1 MTIPTSVNMKSKRT
15 AATTWLLALGV
26 LYTLY
31 FAQTLL
37 LPVVVTSLIALLLS
51 PLVAALRRIHVPRTI
66 SAFMLVT
73 TLIAP
78 FTFLAAELAEP
89 AQKWA
94 KLVPELT
101 AHLTEQLDSLSEAM
115 EGGNKLTASQTKDSE
130 EFSFF
135 GLFDEKAAPSAKAS
149 EENTV
154 TQRIKQGGMELMIS
168 MLATTPM
175 ILAQLVTGVILTL
188 FLLIFGPTLFEAF
201 IHHFPNITDKGTVR
215 CLVATIQKE
224 LSRYIV
230 TVSFINAGLGLSIA
244 LTLYLIGIEDAL
256 LWGVLAGLLNFIP
269 YVGSLIG
276 VIILT
281 LAGLVQ
287 FGVQPM
293 ALLPPGVYFLL
304 NLMESQFVTPTVLG
318 RNMQLNPLIVV
329 LWLLVWGWLWGAVG
343 VLLAVPL
350 LVCIKLTLAQLNIWT
365 HWLKIIEADSH

>member
-1 MTIPTSVNMKSKRT
+1 MQPYPDNAPLKAKRT
-15 AATTWLLALGV
+15 EPALWLLALGV

-37 LPVVVTSLIALLLS
+37 LPVVVTSLIALMLS
-51 PLVAALRRIHVPRTI
+51 PLVGTLQRAHVPRTI
-66 SAFMLVT
+66 SAFLLVS

-78 FTFLAAELAEP
+78 FTFLASELAEP

-101 AHLTEQLDSLSEAM
+101 QHLTEQIDSLSDAM
-115 EGGNKLTASQTKDSE
+115 DGKNNPTEVQTKENES
-130 EFSFF
+130 FSFF
-135 GLFDEKAAPSAKAS
+135 GLFDEKPSVAKAEPS
-149 EENTV
+149 TENTV

-175 ILAQLVTGVILTL
+175 ILAQLATGIILTL
-188 FLLIFGPTLFEAF
+188 FLLIFGPSLFEAF
-201 IHHFPNITDKGTVR
+201 IQYFPKITDKGQVR
-215 CLVATIQKE
+215 NLVATIQKE

-230 TVSFINAGLGLSIA
+230 TVSIINAGLGLSTA
-244 LTLYLIGIEDAL
+244 LTLYFIGIEDAL
-256 LWGVLAGLLNFIP
+256 LWGVLAGMLNFIP

-276 VIILT
+276 ATILT

-287 FGVQPM
+287 FGVQLT
-293 ALLPPGVYFLL
+293 ALIPPGVYFLL
-304 NLMESQFVTPTVLG
+304 NLVESQFITPTVLG

-350 LVCIKLTLAQLNIWT
+350 LVCIKLALDQLNIWT
-365 HWLKIIEADSH
+365 HWLKIIEA

>member
-1 MTIPTSVNMKSKRT
+1 M
-15 AATTWLLALGV
+15 ATLSDQSRVKKTEPVVWLLFLGV

-31 FAQTLL
+31 FTQSLL
-37 LPVVVTSLIALLLS
+37 MPVVVTSLIALLLS
-51 PLVAALRRIHVPRTI
+51 PLVAGLQRLHIPRTV
-66 SAFMLVT
+66 SAFFLVA

-78 FTFLAAELAEP
+78 FTFLGAELAEP

-101 AHLTEQLDSLSEAM
+101 QHITEQLDSISDAM
-115 EGGNKLTASQTKDSE
+115 DGKENAPAQNDDDDG
-130 EFSFF
+130 FSFF
-135 GLFDEKAAPSAKAS
+135 GIFSEKAEQAPVKSDDNAMS
-149 EENTV
+149 
-154 TQRIKQGGMELMIS
+154 QRLKQGGLEI
-168 MLATTPM
+168 MLSVLSSTPL
-175 ILAQLVTGVILTL
+175 ILAQLMTGVILTL
-188 FLLIFGPTLFEAF
+188 FLLIFGPKLFEAF
-201 IHHFPNITDKGTVR
+201 IRYFPKITDKDQAR

-230 TVSFINAGLGLSIA
+230 TVSIINAGLGLSTA
-244 LTLYLIGIEDAL
+244 LVLYFIGIEDAL

-276 VIILT
+276 ATILT

-287 FGVQPM
+287 FGMQVT
-293 ALLPPGVYFLL
+293 ALIPPSVYFVL
-304 NLMESQFVTPTVLG
+304 NLIESQFITPTVLG

-365 HWLKIIEADSH
+365 HWLKIIEAKSE

>member
-1 MTIPTSVNMKSKRT
+1 M
-15 AATTWLLALGV
+15 
-26 LYTLY
+26 
-31 FAQTLL
+31 
-37 LPVVVTSLIALLLS
+37 
-51 PLVAALRRIHVPRTI
+51 
-66 SAFMLVT
+66 
-73 TLIAP
+73 
-78 FTFLAAELAEP
+78 
-89 AQKWA
+89 
-94 KLVPELT
+94 
-101 AHLTEQLDSLSEAM
+101 
-115 EGGNKLTASQTKDSE
+115 
-130 EFSFF
+130 
-135 GLFDEKAAPSAKAS
+135 
-149 EENTV
+149 
-154 TQRIKQGGMELMIS
+154 
-168 MLATTPM
+168 
-175 ILAQLVTGVILTL
+175 
-188 FLLIFGPTLFEAF
+188 
-201 IHHFPNITDKGTVR
+201 
-215 CLVATIQKE
+215 
-224 LSRYIV
+224 
-230 TVSFINAGLGLSIA
+230 GLSIA

>member
-1 MTIPTSVNMKSKRT
+1 MATLSGQPGAKRT
-15 AATTWLLALGV
+15 EPAVWLLFLGV

-31 FAQTLL
+31 FTQSLL
-37 LPVVVTSLIALLLS
+37 MPLVVTSLIALLLS
-51 PLVAALRRIHVPRTI
+51 PLVAALQGLHVPRTV
-66 SAFMLVT
+66 SAFLLVS

-78 FTFLAAELAEP
+78 FTFLGAELAEP

-101 AHLTEQLDSLSEAM
+101 QHVTEQLDSISDAM
-115 EGGNKLTASQTKDSE
+115 EGENESNVPAKTDDD

-135 GLFDEKAAPSAKAS
+135 GLFKNKAEQGPVEKDENVMS
-149 EENTV
+149 
-154 TQRIKQGGMELMIS
+154 QRLKQGGLEI
-168 MLATTPM
+168 MLSVLSSTPL
-175 ILAQLVTGVILTL
+175 ILAQLMTGIILTL
-188 FLLIFGPTLFEAF
+188 FLLIFGPQLFESF
-201 IHHFPNITDKGTVR
+201 IQHFPKITDKDQAR

-230 TVSFINAGLGLSIA
+230 TVSIINAGLGLSTA
-244 LTLYLIGIEDAL
+244 FVLYLIGIEDAL

-276 VIILT
+276 ATILT

-287 FGVQPM
+287 FGVQVT
-293 ALLPPGVYFLL
+293 ALIPPAVYFGL
-304 NLMESQFVTPTVLG
+304 NLVESQFVTPTVLG

-350 LVCIKLTLAQLNIWT
+350 LVCIKLTLAQLSIWT
-365 HWLKIIEADSH
+365 HWLKIIEAKSQ